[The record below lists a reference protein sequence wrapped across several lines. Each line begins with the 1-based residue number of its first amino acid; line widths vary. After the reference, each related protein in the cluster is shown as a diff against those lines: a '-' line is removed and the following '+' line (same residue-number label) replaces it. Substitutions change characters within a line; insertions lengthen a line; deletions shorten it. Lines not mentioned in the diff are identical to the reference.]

1 MYRDLSNFNKDHRNI
16 LKAIRDKDPDK
27 LKAFVKSNLQSG
39 IENIRRN
46 YSVELQEQIDSNVKT
61 GSKEL
66 IYA

>member
-1 MYRDLSNFNKDHRNI
+1 MYRDLSKFNKDHRNI
-16 LKAIRDKDPDK
+16 LKAIRDKDADK
-27 LKAFVKSNLQSG
+27 LKAFVKSNVQSG

-46 YSVELQEQIDSNVKT
+46 YSVELQEQLDSNVKT

>member
-1 MYRDLSNFNKDHRNI
+1 MYRDLSKFNKDHRNI
-16 LKAIRDKDPDK
+16 LKAIRDKDADK
-27 LKAFVKSNLQSG
+27 LKAFVKSNMQSG

-46 YSVELQEQIDSNVKT
+46 YSAELQELLDSNVKT

>member
-1 MYRDLSNFNKDHRNI
+1 MYRDLSKFNKDHRNI

-46 YSVELQEQIDSNVKT
+46 YSVELQQQIDSNVKT

-66 IYA
+66 THA